1 MPSMGPAS
9 ESTHLDASGW
19 DPALN
24 RGVGTQADPSVM
36 DALAYSEMLYVYAIL
51 RAKVPPPAALA
62 PQTI

>member
-1 MPSMGPAS
+1 MPSMGPAT

-36 DALAYSEMLYVYAIL
+36 DAPAYSEMLCVYADFSVD
-51 RAKVPPPAALA
+51 AGM
-62 PQTI
+62 TIYCTGIW